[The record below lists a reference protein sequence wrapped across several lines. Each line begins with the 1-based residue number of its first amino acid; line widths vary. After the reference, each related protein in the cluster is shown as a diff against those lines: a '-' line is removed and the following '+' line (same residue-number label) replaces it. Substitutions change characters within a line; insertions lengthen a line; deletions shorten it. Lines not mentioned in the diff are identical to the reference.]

1 MTLKTAIHS
10 HSLLCTKH
18 RKCVDRDSLALST
31 QHLHELVA
39 FMYDHFDEFKLILCR
54 AEGTGYADF
63 IEVLVELEV
72 DRSEEYYALLRKNG
86 MLSGSMTRQ
95 LHHMITRAYFT
106 AVCETIVHDMPREE
120 AMKYV
125 DELAIF
131 FHSGWYALATVLL
144 SAAIYFAGLMCTH
157 LAAFRVATNIRKAAV
172 THLIDLPL
180 GYFNANLTGR
190 LRKQIDDNAALTET
204 LLAHTIPD
212 AVGGIVTPI
221 LAVGLLFVF
230 DWRMGRACLIP
241 MIIGLVCLMSM
252 MTGTGMKFFEEYQR
266 AGERISAEATE
277 YVRGIPVVKV
287 FQQTVYSFKSFHA
300 AILSYR
306 DLASGYAMMCRMK
319 PKVFVCDEPTAN
331 LDAAGTRQLAQ
342 TLRQLKE
349 QGFTLL
355 IAEHRID
362 WLMGIADRFL
372 YLRDGR
378 IAAEYTPEDLLLL
391 PEKDIL
397 HMGLRSPRKGMSLP
411 APSVL
416 DESPA
421 VLKTAGLSKRISKE
435 VIFEDISLSVPE
447 GSVTAITGQNGAGKT
462 TLAQILC
469 GLARQTRGHILID
482 GKKARAAVR
491 RREIYYCGNDTSTQ
505 FFTASVTEEL
515 LLNAR
520 LTEENKSRARN
531 LLKELGLYEY
541 RDAHPSILSGGQKQ
555 RLAIACAVFSGR
567 RILILDE
574 PTSGLDG
581 QNMRLIAER
590 LKSEARHGRT
600 ILVITHDRE
609 LIESC
614 CDNIVEVEKRSL

>member
-1 MTLKTAIHS
+1 
-10 HSLLCTKH
+10 
-18 RKCVDRDSLALST
+18 
-31 QHLHELVA
+31 
-39 FMYDHFDEFKLILCR
+39 MYDHFDEFKLILCR

-230 DWRMGRACLIP
+230 DWRMGLACLIP
-241 MIIGLVCLMSM
+241 MIIGLVCLMTM

-277 YVRGIPVVKV
+277 YVRGIPVVKI

-397 HMGLRSPRKGMSLP
+397 HMGLRSPHEGKCLP

-421 VLKTAGLSKRISKE
+421 VLKTAGLSKRIRKE

-447 GSVTAITGQNGAGKT
+447 GGVTAITGQNGAGKT

-505 FFTASVTEEL
+505 FFTASVAEEL

-520 LTEENKSRARN
+520 LTEENKDRAIH
-531 LLKELGLYEY
+531 LLKEFGLYEY
-541 RDAHPSILSGGQKQ
+541 RDAHPSTLSGGQKQ
-555 RLAIACAVFSGR
+555 RLAIACAIFSGR

-590 LKSEARHGRT
+590 LKSEARNGRT

-614 CDNIVEVEKRSL
+614 CDNIVEVEKRSS

>member
-1 MTLKTAIHS
+1 MIELTRASFQYENSDRGVQDISLSVKGGECVVLTGLSGCGKT
-10 HSLLCTKH
+10 TVT
-18 RKCVDRDSLALST
+18 RLANGLAPSYYPGAFSGSVRIDGKDISRLST
-31 QHLHELVA
+31 WEIGRLVGSVFQDPKSQFFSSELAGEVA
-39 FMYDHFDEFKLILCR
+39 FP
-54 AEGTGYADF
+54 
-63 IEVLVELEV
+63 
-72 DRSEEYYALLRKNG
+72 
-86 MLSGSMTRQ
+86 
-95 LHHMITRAYFT
+95 
-106 AVCETIVHDMPREE
+106 CENYGLPTQEIRERTDAAIE
-120 AMKYV
+120 AMKLSRLRDRAV
-125 DELAIF
+125 DVLS
-131 FHSGWYALATVLL
+131 SGEKQR
-144 SAAIYFAGLMCTH
+144 AAIA
-157 LAAFRVATNIRKAAV
+157 
-172 THLIDLPL
+172 
-180 GYFNANLTGR
+180 
-190 LRKQIDDNAALTET
+190 
-204 LLAHTIPD
+204 
-212 AVGGIVTPI
+212 
-221 LAVGLLFVF
+221 
-230 DWRMGRACLIP
+230 
-241 MIIGLVCLMSM
+241 S
-252 MTGTGMKFFEEYQR
+252 
-266 AGERISAEATE
+266 
-277 YVRGIPVVKV
+277 
-287 FQQTVYSFKSFHA
+287 VYA
-300 AILSYR
+300 
-306 DLASGYAMMCRMK
+306 MK

-355 IAEHRID
+355 LAEHRID

-397 HMGLRSPRKGMSLP
+397 HMGLRSPHEGMSLP

-421 VLKTAGLSKRISKE
+421 VLKTAGLSKRIRRE
-435 VIFEDISLSVPE
+435 VIFEDISLCVPE
-447 GSVTAITGQNGAGKT
+447 GGVTAITGQNGAGKT

-505 FFTASVTEEL
+505 FFTASVAEEL

-520 LTEENKSRARN
+520 LTEENKDRAIH
-531 LLKELGLYEY
+531 LLKEFGLYEY
-541 RDAHPSILSGGQKQ
+541 RAAHPSALSGGQKQ
-555 RLAIACAVFSGR
+555 RLAIACAIFSGR

-581 QNMRLIAER
+581 QNMRLVAER
-590 LKSEARHGRT
+590 LRSEARNGRT

-614 CDNIVEVEKRSL
+614 CDNVVEVATKPSEVQ